1 MSQCLAAAPKARR
14 CDCGALVFANSF
26 RNRLSYREFGISGLC
41 QACQDPIYLGLSD
54 VEPLR
59 YALRRGAVVV
69 CIPCGGTHELVVVP
83 FVFTAP
89 RRPLAWEARYVTR
102 VAPAGAP
109 PVDPYTELHAMRDVL
124 KEHQIRVLSVG
135 AFDHPCLSER
145 FGACELLVGLDAV
158 SLVRAAAL
166 CRALGTASHAPIAAA
181 FQRRYG
187 APVASLGRVMA
198 SLGLDGCRSEPLVPA
213 QAGPLRLC
221 AWMGALLAGPSPSAP
236 PLFPDVLLSRPDVV
250 AQCPPWRTDAEPAPR
265 WVSERPRWRGYVE

>member
-26 RNRLSYREFGISGLC
+26 RNRLSYLESHISGLC
-41 QACQDPIYLGLSD
+41 QACQDSFFIATVDDGTPKQ
-54 VEPLR
+54 
-59 YALRRGAVVV
+59 YALRRGAVVA
-69 CIPCGGTHELVVVP
+69 CADPGELAIFP

-89 RRPLAWEARYVTR
+89 CRPLAWEARYIVR
-102 VAPAGAP
+102 VVPVLSP
-109 PVDPYTELHAMRDVL
+109 PVDPYAELHAMRDVL
-124 KEHQIRVLSVG
+124 REHQTRVLSVG

-158 SLVRAAAL
+158 SLVRAATL

-213 QAGPLRLC
+213 QAGALRLC
-221 AWMGALLAGPSPSAP
+221 AWMGALLADPSPSVPA
-236 PLFPDVLLSRPDVV
+236 LFPDVLLSRPDVV
-250 AQCPPWRTDAEPAPR
+250 AQCPPWRMDAEPAPR